1 MRASVPQV
9 SSPGLKARAAELLH
23 PSLRQRT
30 LLVGLAWF
38 GSTCVY
44 YGVALSTGLTVE
56 EAATWPDR
64 VLAVTPE
71 QVNAAARKYLKK
83 ERSVTGVLKRPE
95 EDA

>member
-1 MRASVPQV
+1 
-9 SSPGLKARAAELLH
+9 
-23 PSLRQRT
+23 
-30 LLVGLAWF
+30 
-38 GSTCVY
+38 
-44 YGVALSTGLTVE
+44 
-56 EAATWPDR
+56 

>member
-1 MRASVPQV
+1 MAINSFVLPLSCKVFAWPAAVQSARPQD
-9 SSPGLKARAAELLH
+9 SQQALARA
-23 PSLRQRT
+23 
-30 LLVGLAWF
+30 
-38 GSTCVY
+38 

>member
-1 MRASVPQV
+1 MTEEEV
-9 SSPGLKARAAELLH
+9 ARA
-23 PSLRQRT
+23 QKT
-30 LLVGLAWF
+30 LVANAIFAQDSQQALARA
-38 GSTCVY
+38 